1 MAVRPN
7 ILAIC
12 RPHDSVTSATRTTR
26 PTGRPSIILLGAL
39 AAAGPMALSIHVQ
52 SVPAVA
58 RDLGTSYA
66 SAQFTVS
73 LFLLTFALAQ
83 LFVGPLSDK
92 IGRRPV
98 LLGGIILMGV
108 ASLGATFAP
117 SIEILIVARVLQAL
131 GACATL
137 VVPRAVIQ
145 DLYSGAEAARIMALV
160 AMLQSTAPLFAPVI
174 GGVLDALLGWRTIF
188 GLLAIVTGI
197 LGVWS
202 VLALAETC
210 PLETDG
216 SSVRWRKIFARYIQL
231 LSSRVYI
238 GYTLA
243 FAAGTSGFFGFL
255 AIGPALVIGEIG
267 LAPLVFSL
275 LLALITVQFTFGNFT
290 ASRLTTHIGI
300 DRTLILGA
308 ILGVIATVALLLLS
322 PAFSIWTMMAPL
334 VVYGFANGIL
344 FPNAMAGAA
353 GVDRRI
359 AGTAA
364 SFAGFSQLGAGAVL
378 AFTISTLP
386 TDTIL
391 PYAISLVFLSLVAL
405 AGVGLVYSSRRA
417 Q

>member
-1 MAVRPN
+1 
-7 ILAIC
+7 
-12 RPHDSVTSATRTTR
+12 
-26 PTGRPSIILLGAL
+26 
-39 AAAGPMALSIHVQ
+39 MALSIHVQ

>member
-1 MAVRPN
+1 
-7 ILAIC
+7 
-12 RPHDSVTSATRTTR
+12 
-26 PTGRPSIILLGAL
+26 
-39 AAAGPMALSIHVQ
+39 
-52 SVPAVA
+52 VPAVA

-137 VVPRAVIQ
+137 VVPRAVVQ

-174 GGVLDALLGWRTIF
+174 GGVLDALLGWRAIF
-188 GLLAIVTGI
+188 GLLAIVAGI

-267 LAPLVFSL
+267 LAPLVLSL

-344 FPNAMAGAA
+344 FPNAIAGAA

-391 PYAISLVFLSLVAL
+391 PYAISLVLLSLVAL

>member
-1 MAVRPN
+1 MRPE
-7 ILAIC
+7 
-12 RPHDSVTSATRTTR
+12 
-26 PTGRPSIILLGAL
+26 
-39 AAAGPMALSIHVQ
+39 
-52 SVPAVA
+52 
-58 RDLGTSYA
+58 
-66 SAQFTVS
+66 F
-73 LFLLTFALAQ
+73 
-83 LFVGPLSDK
+83 
-92 IGRRPV
+92 
-98 LLGGIILMGV
+98 
-108 ASLGATFAP
+108 
-117 SIEILIVARVLQAL
+117 
-131 GACATL
+131 
-137 VVPRAVIQ
+137 
-145 DLYSGAEAARIMALV
+145 
-160 AMLQSTAPLFAPVI
+160 
-174 GGVLDALLGWRTIF
+174 
-188 GLLAIVTGI
+188 
-197 LGVWS
+197 
-202 VLALAETC
+202 
-210 PLETDG
+210 
-216 SSVRWRKIFARYIQL
+216 
-231 LSSRVYI
+231 
-238 GYTLA
+238 
-243 FAAGTSGFFGFL
+243 
-255 AIGPALVIGEIG
+255 
-267 LAPLVFSL
+267 
-275 LLALITVQFTFGNFT
+275 QFTFGNFT

>member
-1 MAVRPN
+1 
-7 ILAIC
+7 
-12 RPHDSVTSATRTTR
+12 VTSATETVR

-52 SVPAVA
+52 SVPSVA
-58 RDLGTSYA
+58 RDLGTSYT
-66 SAQFTVS
+66 SAQLTVS
-73 LFLLTFALAQ
+73 LFLLTFASAQ
-83 LFVGPLSDK
+83 LFIGPLSDK

-98 LLGGIILMGV
+98 ILAGILLMGV
-108 ASLGATFAP
+108 ATLGATFAP
-117 SIEILIVARVLQAL
+117 SIELLIVARILQAL

-137 VVPRAVIQ
+137 VVPRAVVQ
-145 DLYSGAEAARIMALV
+145 DMYSGAEAARMMAVV
-160 AMLQSTAPLFAPVI
+160 AMIQSTAPLFAPII
-174 GGVLDALLGWRTIF
+174 GGVLDALFGWRSIF
-188 GLLAIVTGI
+188 GFLAIVAGI

-202 VLALAETC
+202 VLALKETR

-216 SSVRWRKIFARYIQL
+216 SSVRWREIFARYIRL

-255 AIGPALVIGEIG
+255 AIGPALVIGKMG
-267 LAPLVFSL
+267 LAPLMFSIL
-275 LLALITVQFTFGNFT
+275 LMLITVQFTAGNFV
-290 ASRLTTHIGI
+290 ASRLTRRIGL
-300 DRTLILGA
+300 DRTLIWGA
-308 ILGVIATVALLLLS
+308 LLGVAAAITLLVLS
-322 PAFSIWTMMAPL
+322 PAFSVLTMMAPL

-378 AFTISTLP
+378 AFTISALP
-386 TDTIL
+386 TDTLL
-391 PYAISLVFLSLVAL
+391 PYAISLVFLAIAAL
-405 AGVGLVYSSRRA
+405 AGVWLVYSGRRA
-417 Q
+417 GSS

>member
-1 MAVRPN
+1 
-7 ILAIC
+7 
-12 RPHDSVTSATRTTR
+12 
-26 PTGRPSIILLGAL
+26 
-39 AAAGPMALSIHVQ
+39 MALSIHVQ

-137 VVPRAVIQ
+137 VVPRAVVQ

-174 GGVLDALLGWRTIF
+174 GGVLDALLGWRAIF
-188 GLLAIVTGI
+188 GLLAIVAGI

-267 LAPLVFSL
+267 LAPLVLSL

-344 FPNAMAGAA
+344 FPNAIAGAA

-391 PYAISLVFLSLVAL
+391 PYAISLVLLSLVAL